1 MNIIDSILKLAIK
14 YLSFLIPISS
24 WRKKFRHKVN
34 DIIGVNKRSSS
45 FLEGT
50 LLHGKPIALDTT
62 VTPQKYEY
70 AIGIVTYS
78 KRFERFLKPLISQI
92 REHSNVPIIVSINGD
107 YNSKFDEKYRREIL
121 TFLAQYDDIYPSIH
135 PQFRSLAKLWNEILV
150 KSPLE
155 NVLLCN
161 DDIAV
166 SARFFDE
173 LDCAI
178 TQNKGKSFKMNTTW
192 SHIFLNRKEV
202 CEIGWFDERFLN
214 VGHEDIDFEVRWFD
228 RHKTYF
234 PNIIGVNGVRNFV
247 DTKEMLV
254 GQRKIKDSKYGVFN
268 MEFFHKKY
276 KLGLDYK
283 CHFKDESQYP
293 YEPFYWEHKDEL

>member
-1 MNIIDSILKLAIK
+1 MNVFDSILHLAIK
-14 YLSFLIPISS
+14 WLSFLIPISS

-34 DIIGVNKRSSS
+34 DIFGIHKRDSHY
-45 FLEGT
+45 LEGI
-50 LLHGKPIALDTT
+50 LIRGNPIALDTT
-62 VTPQKYEY
+62 LTPQKYEY
-70 AIGIVTYS
+70 TIGITTYS
-78 KRFERFLKPLISQI
+78 KRFERFFKPLISQI
-92 REHSNVPIIVSINGD
+92 REHSNAPIIVSINGD

-166 SARFFDE
+166 SAKFFDE

-178 TQNKGKSFKMNTTW
+178 TQNKGKSFKMNATW

-214 VGHEDIDFEVRWFD
+214 VGHEDLDFEVRWFNK
-228 RHKTYF
+228 HGAYF
-234 PNIIGVNGVRNFV
+234 PNIIGFEGIQNFV
-247 DTKEMLV
+247 DDKEMLV
-254 GQRKIKDSKYGVFN
+254 GQKKVKDSKYGLFDAK
-268 MEFFHKKY
+268 FFHKKY
-276 KLGLDYK
+276 KLGLDYRR
-283 CHFKDESQYP
+283 HYKDESQYP
-293 YEPFYWEHKDEL
+293 YEPFYWEHRDEL